1 MMVMEDLHIMHTTH
15 SLSRVRVSRSI
26 GTVKGEILSPFR
38 SPRRPAPV
46 LTRHSSLLACLLS
59 LALLAGCAPL
69 VPSSA
74 PERQAAG
81 SLGDAVCQGDI
92 MPLLPGFEKVE
103 NPTLLTEA
111 LGQPGEGKLCRGEVW
126 RAIAVE
132 VSVYRLQDEGGE
144 KSFGRWWTFAPP
156 EGTKA
161 AYRENYDI
169 CETWGNPLTQ
179 AAVCRLPKGA
189 VVVVGPGQSAK
200 CDVKKTLPASSTNQV
215 FIPQETLGKLK
226 DCKIGRLNWF

>member
-1 MMVMEDLHIMHTTH
+1 
-15 SLSRVRVSRSI
+15 
-26 GTVKGEILSPFR
+26 
-38 SPRRPAPV
+38 
-46 LTRHSSLLACLLS
+46 LLACLFS
-59 LALLAGCAPL
+59 IALLAGCAPL
-69 VPSSA
+69 VSPSAS
-74 PERQAAG
+74 ERQAAG
-81 SLGDAVCQGDI
+81 SLGDAECRGDI

-144 KSFGRWWTFAPP
+144 KSFGRWWAFAPP

-200 CDVKKTLPASSTNQV
+200 CDAKKTLPASSTNQV

-226 DCKIGRLNWF
+226 DCKIGRLSWF